1 MSRVNSVLFVESR
14 RRKELFSECLESTL
28 FCLLSLGEGGVIE

>member
-14 RRKELFSECLESTL
+14 EKEESLSECLESTL
-28 FCLLSLGEGGVIE
+28 FCLLSLGEGVVE